1 MKKDIIDIFN
11 GDKKVEKPI
20 GFSITKHNKCFLK
33 SKIIYDY
40 LCKNKELDEVFKIDT
55 IQEWIEHTPKE
66 ELLFILQINF
76 DILKS

>member
-1 MKKDIIDIFN
+1 MEQDIIDIFN

-20 GFSITKHNKCFLK
+20 SFSITKHNTCFLK
-33 SKIIYDY
+33 SKIIYD
-40 LCKNKELDEVFKIDT
+40 LCKNKKLDKALKIDK
-55 IQEWIEHTPKE
+55 IQEWIKNTPKE